1 MCRWTSTFVFMLP
14 SAWKAFVYGNYL
26 CIQKPVC
33 HRNITSLSDWVTF
46 CKWFS
51 LGRNSVKTAKPRA
64 SWALFPSRSSA
75 DLCKLF
81 YTEQWCGLYGWLL
94 AANPGSS
101 RDLWERKVRGWTAPL
116 RVYDR
121 DNNYC
126 TKHAGWSSGSC
137 SDMLKRQGSWWSHSP
152 LWLMWLPF
160 SEGITTMGRSACLM
174 LDLPH
179 DATPKGFVSLP
190 PINV

>member
-1 MCRWTSTFVFMLP
+1 MVF
-14 SAWKAFVYGNYL
+14 SR
-26 CIQKPVC
+26 QKQ
-33 HRNITSLSDWVTF
+33 
-46 CKWFS
+46 
-51 LGRNSVKTAKPRA
+51 SVKPAKPRA

-152 LWLMWLPF
+152 LWLMWLLFQKGSPQWVGLHVWCWI
-160 SEGITTMGRSACLM
+160 SLMTQPQRDLCLC
-174 LDLPH
+174 LQ
-179 DATPKGFVSLP
+179 
-190 PINV
+190 